1 MISPVDA
8 LKKVGWDDAWADSFK
23 VHASAGLS
31 PARVAAREGS
41 LYRLWT
47 EGGDRDAAIS
57 GKYKLSLSKGGKL
70 PAVGDWVAVDLK
82 PTQGVIQGVLPR
94 RTMVSRKEAGERDR
108 MQVLVANV
116 DVIFVVSGLDGDFN
130 LRRLERYLAVVREG
144 GSKGVVLLNKAD
156 LCPEAPQRLAE
167 TILIARDLPVHVISA
182 KKGEG
187 VDVLEQYLKPATTV
201 ALLGSSG
208 AGKST
213 LVNRILG
220 REKQA
225 TKETRE
231 DSRGRHTTTSR
242 EMFLTPGGAILLD
255 TPGLREIQLAD
266 VAEGI
271 RQTFSDIEALFGAC
285 KFDNCRHHKEP
296 GCAVLAALD
305 SGALDPNRWDSYL
318 KLKAEQA
325 VRGMKDWEKRRHDR
339 KFGRMVHEALKRKG
353 RKDSK

>member
-1 MISPVDA
+1 MDA
-8 LKKVGWDDAWADSFK
+8 LRKVGWDDAWADSFK

-47 EGGDRDAAIS
+47 DGGDRDAAIS
-57 GKYKLSLSKGGKL
+57 GKFKLALSKGGKL

-82 PTQGVIQGVLPR
+82 PTQGVIHGVLPR
-94 RTMVSRKEAGERDR
+94 RTVVSRKEAGERDR
-108 MQVLVANV
+108 IQVLVANV
-116 DVIFVVSGLDGDFN
+116 DVIFVVSGLDDDFN

-144 GSKGVVLLNKAD
+144 GARGVVLLNKAD
-156 LCPEAPQRLAE
+156 LCPEAEARLAE
-167 TILIARDLPVHVISA
+167 TRLIAGDFPVHVISA
-182 KKGEG
+182 KKGDG
-187 VDVLEQYLKPATTV
+187 VDVLAEYLRPAATV

-225 TKETRE
+225 TKEVRE

-242 EMFLTPGGAILLD
+242 EMFVTPVGAILLD

-271 RQTFSDIEALFGAC
+271 RQSFPDVEALFGTC
-285 KFDNCRHHKEP
+285 RFDNCRHHKEP
-296 GCAVLAALD
+296 GCAVIAALE
-305 SGALDPNRWDSYL
+305 SGNLDHARWDSYL

-339 KFGRMVHEALKRKG
+339 KFARVVEEGLKRK
-353 RKDSK
+353 KNPLP